1 VKATEIFVE
10 QLLIGLMVLFS
21 TYMLAHGDL
30 SSRWIAQQMDAFS
43 TKDSIFVNVIFGFL
57 IVGTAY
63 LIGIV
68 YDRWADTILQDI
80 DQHSRLHY
88 ALKGLG
94 KNNFDE
100 LICLEKDPYP
110 EQDIRLQI
118 MIQGKTLADYHNYL
132 RSRIRLTRAMTTFI
146 PIISLSLLMNSLHLC
161 HKQRLPITI
170 SVAVIY
176 AFVLTFKIFRLRR
189 LKKMFGFIE
198 PPKSNNFDKLKEYVE
213 INRKKNDEPKD
224 KDKIELEWKIDN
236 FTREPVFW
244 GLAAITVMGFYIIF
258 SNNSH
263 KLFIFYPVL
272 GFILT
277 LLVGWTWL
285 RINNTL
291 ISLLKRYQ
299 RLYPKECLPKKD

>member
-1 VKATEIFVE
+1 MKATEIFVE

-21 TYMLAHGDL
+21 VYMLVHGDL
-30 SSRWIAQQMDAFS
+30 SSTGWIAQQMDPFS
-43 TKDSIFVNVIFGFL
+43 SKDSIFVNVIFGFL
-57 IVGTAY
+57 IVGAAY

-68 YDRWADTILQDI
+68 YDRWADTMLQDI

-88 ALKGLG
+88 ALKGLE

-100 LICLEKDPYP
+100 LIVLKKDPYP

-146 PIISLSLLMNSLHLC
+146 PLIFLSLPMNSLHLC
-161 HKQRLPITI
+161 PKQRLPITI

-189 LKKMFGFIE
+189 LKEMFRFIE
-198 PPKSNNFDKLKEYVE
+198 PPKSNDFVKLDNYVKEH
-213 INRKKNDEPKD
+213 RKD
-224 KDKIELEWKIDN
+224 KDKIELEWKMDDFI
-236 FTREPVFW
+236 REPVFM

-258 SNNSH
+258 SNDLDKS
-263 KLFIFYPVL
+263 FISYPVV

-299 RLYPKECLPKKD
+299 RLYPKECLPQKD